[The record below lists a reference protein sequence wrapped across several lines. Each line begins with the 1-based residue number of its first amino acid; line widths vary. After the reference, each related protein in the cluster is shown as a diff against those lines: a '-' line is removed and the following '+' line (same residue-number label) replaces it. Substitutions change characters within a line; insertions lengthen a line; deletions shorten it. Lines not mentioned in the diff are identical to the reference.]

1 VSVLSTIR
9 PRGAVPGGR
18 VTLIGSRLAIPD
30 DGPPHVT
37 IGGQPAR
44 VVSASSRAIG
54 VLVPD
59 VPGGPLPVR
68 VEEWPSESLVLD
80 VGRVIATGVHQVD
93 SPVCD
98 ANGFVYLT
106 HSGSRDNKASVPLY
120 RVGPGGA
127 RESISVEIANPT
139 SMAIGPD
146 GSIYVSS
153 RFDGQVYRLTPDLR
167 AELFAT
173 DLGVATGLAC
183 AGDGTLYVGDRSGTI
198 LRITA
203 GGSGESARHVE
214 AYASLPASVAAF
226 HLALGPDGA
235 LYVTAPTLASHDVL
249 YRVTPEREVQVV
261 CGGFG
266 RPQGLAFDPSG
277 ALFVADALAGG
288 SGLYRVDV
296 REAAPVPELVIAAAH
311 LVGVVFDPRGGMLL
325 ASSDTIWRI

>member
-1 VSVLSTIR
+1 MLSTLR
-9 PRGAVPGGR
+9 PRGAIPGGR
-18 VTLIGSRLAIPD
+18 VTLIGTRLPIPD

-37 IGGQPAR
+37 IGGQAAR
-44 VVSASSRAIG
+44 VVAASSRSIG

-59 VPGGPLPVR
+59 VPGGPQPVR
-68 VEEWPSESLVLD
+68 VTEWPSEELVVD
-80 VGRVIATGVHQVD
+80 VATVITTGVHLVD

-98 ANGFVYLT
+98 ANGYIYLT
-106 HSGSRDNKASVPLY
+106 HSGGRDTKEPTPLY
-120 RVGPGGA
+120 RVSPDGT
-127 RESISVEIANPT
+127 RESIAVEIPNPT
-139 SMAIGPD
+139 SMALGPD
-146 GSIYVSS
+146 GTIYVSS
-153 RFDGQVYRLTPDLR
+153 RFEGQVYRLTADLR

-183 AGDGTLYVGDRSGTI
+183 AADGTLYVGDRNGTI

-214 AYASLPASVAAF
+214 SYATLPASVAAF

-235 LYVTAPTLASHDVL
+235 LYATAPTLASHDVL
-249 YRVTPEREVQVV
+249 YRVTPEREVHVV

-266 RPQGLAFDPSG
+266 RPQGLAFDASG
-277 ALFVADALAGG
+277 TLFVVDALAGG

-296 REAAPVPELVIAAAH
+296 REAAPVPELVIAAPH
-311 LVGVVFDPRGGMLL
+311 LIGVAFDPRGGMFL

>member
-1 VSVLSTIR
+1 MLSTIR
-9 PRGAVPGGR
+9 PRGAIPGGR
-18 VTLIGSRLAIPD
+18 VTLIGTRLPIPD

-37 IGGQPAR
+37 IGGQSAR

-59 VPGGPLPVR
+59 VPGGAQPVR
-68 VEEWPSESLVLD
+68 VTEWPSESLVID
-80 VGRVIATGVHQVD
+80 VATTITTGVHQVD

-98 ANGFVYLT
+98 ASGNIYVT
-106 HSGSRDNKASVPLY
+106 HSRGRDTKDATPVY
-120 RVGPGGA
+120 RVSPDGV
-127 RESISVEIANPT
+127 RESIAVEIPNPT
-139 SMAIGPD
+139 SMALGPD
-146 GSIYVSS
+146 GTVYVSS
-153 RFDGQVYRLTPDLR
+153 RFEGQVYRLTADLR
-167 AELFAT
+167 VELFAT

-183 AGDGTLYVGDRSGTI
+183 AADGTLYVGDRNGTI

-203 GGSGESARHVE
+203 GGAGESARHVE

-226 HLALGPDGA
+226 HLALGPDGS
-235 LYVTAPTLASHDVL
+235 LYVTAPTMASHDVL

-296 REAAPVPELVIAAAH
+296 RAPDPVPELVIAAPH
-311 LVGVVFDPRGGMLL
+311 LVGVAFDPRGGMLL
-325 ASSDTIWRI
+325 ASSDTIWRT